1 MDSDAVTSVTACIPA
16 SFVAVVSL
24 FMFPVSL
31 VLRTVLP
38 LLTKGKQTA
47 SALRL
52 LFSLSLEEAPID
64 GIT

>member
-16 SFVAVVSL
+16 SFIAVVSL
-24 FMFPVSL
+24 FTFPVSL
-31 VLRTVLP
+31 VLRTVLS
-38 LLTKGKQTA
+38 LLTKRRQRA
-47 SALRL
+47 SALSL